1 MKVEPAAGDRVPRP
15 STGQVVT
22 SKSELL
28 TVSLVKLSSWAT
40 RPLSG
45 GRIPNESALEPAN
58 PGHVDRC
65 AEVEGRTLEGMH
77 SFLTLILGDLQ
88 SNSEMLDRVVNEMS

>member
-1 MKVEPAAGDRVPRP
+1 MKDEPAAGDRVPRP
-15 STGQVVT
+15 RTGQVVQRRYIKIRIADWLIGHT
-22 SKSELL
+22 
-28 TVSLVKLSSWAT
+28 T
-40 RPLSG
+40 LSG

-77 SFLTLILGDLQ
+77 SF
-88 SNSEMLDRVVNEMS
+88 